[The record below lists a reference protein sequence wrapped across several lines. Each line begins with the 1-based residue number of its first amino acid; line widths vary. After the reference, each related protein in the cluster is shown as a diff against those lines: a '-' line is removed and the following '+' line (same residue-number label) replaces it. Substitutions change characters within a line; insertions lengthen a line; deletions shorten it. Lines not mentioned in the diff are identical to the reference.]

1 MKKINKEIK
10 RFVIAGFAAVGTDL
24 VTYYIMLNFFKYDI
38 AKMLSFILGSIVA
51 FMINKYWTFEK
62 YKKSYKQ
69 IVQFAILYIAT
80 LAVNTIINHFT
91 LNFFKIIFLA
101 FLIATGA
108 STILNFLGQK
118 FWVFK

>member
-10 RFVIAGFAAVGTDL
+10 RFVIAGFAAVSTDL
-24 VTYYIMLNFFKYDI
+24 VTYYIMLNFFKFDI
-38 AKMLSFILGSIVA
+38 AKMLSFFLGSIVA

-69 IVQFAILYIAT
+69 IIKFGILYITT
-80 LAVNTIINHFT
+80 LAANIIINHFA
-91 LNFFKIIFLA
+91 LYLLELVFLA
-101 FLIATGA
+101 FLIATGV

>member
-10 RFVIAGFAAVGTDL
+10 RFVIAGFAAVSTDL
-24 VTYYIMLNFFKYDI
+24 VTYYIMLNFFKFDI
-38 AKMLSFILGSIVA
+38 AKILSFFLGSIVA

-69 IVQFAILYIAT
+69 IIQFGILYITT
-80 LAVNTIINHFT
+80 LAANIIINHFA
-91 LNFFKIIFLA
+91 LYLLELVFLA
-101 FLIATGA
+101 FLIATGV